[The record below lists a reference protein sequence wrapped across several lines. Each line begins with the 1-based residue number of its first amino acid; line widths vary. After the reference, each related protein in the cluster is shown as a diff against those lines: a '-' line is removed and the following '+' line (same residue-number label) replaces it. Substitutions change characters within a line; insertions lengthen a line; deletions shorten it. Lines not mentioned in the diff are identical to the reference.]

1 MTAQS
6 TFSRPTSQVLV
17 YKVDYPRSIMLL
29 EEYIKQHNDK
39 AISAAGRIKVTHQAL
54 AEKLIRLFRQHF
66 AQWQALNGFIYNPAT
81 TPLPTLRTNN
91 EFLAKIMG
99 CTSRTIRNYRD
110 RLEALDL
117 ITTTILHGS
126 NASFELV
133 FNPNFLWVVAGSDPL
148 RILPPVQ
155 NFPHTSSCTLPE
167 PLPELVQEPVCGKN
181 STEVERNVDNSCVV
195 EHPHQDAHAT
205 APAQQPE
212 QPQQPEPNHRNE
224 SSGHGTGTPFPVAAG
239 FPTPPASPAHRQAA
253 RFLVAWALRM
263 LWPGQSWNVSEKLAT
278 EQQVDRLFAP
288 VSLKNLPVLAQIYTG
303 RCQLATK
310 LWTIETGQ
318 NLPSPW
324 DFFNPDN
331 PHGFR
336 LTRDWPERQAE
347 LLAKIPPTPPP
358 PAKRLRDTDTRT
370 GETRLGNLFT
380 NNQFQ

>member
-6 TFSRPTSQVLV
+6 NFFRPASQVLV

-29 EEYIKQHNDK
+29 EEHIKQHNDK
-39 AISAAGRIKVTHQAL
+39 ATSAAGRIKVTHQAL
-54 AEKLIRLFRQHF
+54 AEKLIRLFRKHF
-66 AQWQALNGFIYNPAT
+66 AEWQAHNGFVYNPAT

-167 PLPELVQEPVCGKN
+167 PLPEPVQELVCGKN
-181 STEVERNVDNSCVV
+181 STEAEPNVDNSSVGQ
-195 EHPHQDAHAT
+195 HPHQDAN
-205 APAQQPE
+205 APAIAQQPE
-212 QPQQPEPNHRNE
+212 QLQQPEPNHRNE
-224 SSGHGTGTPFPVAAG
+224 SSGHVARTA
-239 FPTPPASPAHRQAA
+239 PPSCAAPPASPAHRQAA

-263 LWPGQSWNVSEKLAT
+263 LWPGQNWNVSEKLAT

-303 RCQLATK
+303 RCQLAAK

-318 NLPSPW
+318 NFPNPW

-331 PHGFR
+331 PRGFV

-347 LLAKIPPTPPP
+347 LLAKLPPTPPP
-358 PAKRLRDTDTRT
+358 PPKRLRDTDTRT

-380 NNQFQ
+380 QYKQ